1 MGMPTL
7 WDMVARQ
14 STAKSATMANM
25 QETKYAMVDTGRP
38 VDAKKLPEW
47 DPVFFWAREPILAK
61 SSVLAGIAPT
71 VLTALTGRTDRTSQ
85 HASVPRDG

>member
-1 MGMPTL
+1 
-7 WDMVARQ
+7 
-14 STAKSATMANM
+14 MANM

-71 VLTALTGRTDRTSQ
+71 GLTGLTALIGRTGRTSQ